1 MRNLKK
7 ILALVLA
14 LMMTVSLM
22 VVASAASIEDY
33 EDADSVSDQYVE
45 AVDVLTGMGLFKGDE
60 NGFRPQDPINRAE
73 VSTIIYRMMSKD
85 TDDSDVGAYAGY
97 ADESFTDLDTLGW
110 NADGYIGYSTNLKYV
125 IGNGDGT
132 FNPTG
137 NITGYELL
145 TILMRLVGY
154 DENDEFAE
162 NWPINVMKV
171 VDELG
176 LLAAGYIDNLNA
188 PLTREEV
195 AYLIFATLTQV
206 QKVYYTPAF
215 GYRPYPT
222 ANMGTTI
229 GKDNF
234 KMDQSDLESIDVWG
248 RPGYVWSY
256 NTGNKSTT
264 IESEPV
270 YSNTVA
276 VTECDLSTALGL
288 KDDVNMVT
296 YTNGEDNETRNVN
309 VNPVDRRTT
318 LGGQGT
324 VMEVYKVAGYDS
336 AATGGVSNYS
346 GYMVVYIDTYLAE
359 VVRVVDATYDSANHL
374 KTEAAL
380 YLKVYD
386 GRGTSYVVEYNEDV
400 NYTYSV
406 GDMLLVNAVAKTG
419 AHTTSLLSTSAVTS
433 FNGNNYFTAYHMDIL
448 GVATSV
454 VGTQTIIWSD
464 KDQHTVNG
472 ETKPDAAQYN
482 HDAAGKTANKQFV
495 WYFDQFGNLIG
506 SFDYVTIKSY
516 ATISSIQW
524 INPTSTNGYAQA
536 TLVYADGT
544 TASKIV
550 YSIDRDGNGTVA
562 TNEVLSYT
570 AFQGD
575 YSTGS
580 VSANYSYN
588 NVAGQSYIGVHLFEV
603 TEGANNVV
611 TLKQIQTP
619 VTGATVTKGQTTI
632 TGTNGPVYLDNS
644 TQILVRTTAADG
656 SYVYTP
662 YTGYSAMP
670 SLTSA
675 TVYAVNTDAD
685 AAAEYVYMY
694 GTAAT
699 STSEIVVYV
708 DSLSYAEDVSRPGY
722 AVLKD
727 AYVNGVKTDVT
738 IDLGWLSLM
747 NTGYTYYMNDPDG
760 NGIYDGSGNL
770 VALTGMAAAKNFA
783 DSKTSAIWLDNYTL
797 LADAIQ
803 DTTTTVNYATAGA
816 TVYNYSDNSNLGDAD
831 TDVVLVYNTTTKV
844 VSAVIVVDAI

>member
-234 KMDQSDLESIDVWG
+234 KMDQSDLKSIDVWG

-288 KDDVNMVT
+288 KDDEDVVT
-296 YTNGEDNETRNVN
+296 YTNGANNETEDVN
-309 VNPVDRRTT
+309 VEPTDRRS
-318 LGGQGT
+318 LMGGQGT
-324 VMEVYKVAGYDS
+324 VMEVYSVEGYNAAGSGVDNYD
-336 AATGGVSNYS
+336 
-346 GYMVVYIDTYLAE
+346 GYIVVYIDTYLAE
-359 VVRVVDATYDSANHL
+359 VVKVDDATFDSAGHL
-374 KTEAAL
+374 KKEAAL

-386 GRGTSYVVEYNEDV
+386 GRTPNSYVVKYNDGTNWE
-400 NYTYSV
+400 YSV
-406 GDMLLVNAVAKTG
+406 GDMLLVNAEAKTD
-419 AHTTSLLSTSAVTS
+419 AHTTSLLSVSPAAN
-433 FNGNNYFTAYHMDIL
+433 FNGNGYYTANYMKIVDK
-448 GVATSV
+448 ATGI

-464 KDQHTVNG
+464 ADKHTVND
-472 ETKPDAAQYN
+472 KDYPDAAQYN
-482 HDAAGKTANKQFV
+482 HDAAGKTANKQFT
-495 WYFDQFGNLIG
+495 WFFDQYGNLIG
-506 SFDYVTIKSY
+506 SFDYKTITSY
-516 ATISSIQW
+516 ATIAGIQW
-524 INPTSTNGYAQA
+524 INPEGANGYAKA
-536 TLVYADGT
+536 DLVYADGT
-544 TASKIV
+544 TASKTVSEI
-550 YSIDRDGNGTVA
+550 DGNKLTGT
-562 TNEVLSYT
+562 TFN
-570 AFQGD
+570 GD
-575 YSTGS
+575 YDQHT
-580 VSANYSYN
+580 VSETYNYN
-588 NVAGQSYIGVHLFEV
+588 DEYIGIHLFEV
-603 TEGANNVV
+603 TEGANGVV
-611 TLKQIQTP
+611 TLKQITASANDAK
-619 VTGATVTKGQTTI
+619 VTQGQTLLDSTS
-632 TGTNGPVYLDNS
+632 GTDVYVDNS
-644 TQILVRTTAADG
+644 TQILVRTGTATAG
-656 SYVYTP
+656 YVYTP
-662 YTGYSAMP
+662 YTGYSNMP
-670 SLTSA
+670 SLTDA
-675 TVYAVNTDAD
+675 TVYAVNTDSD

-699 STSEIVVYV
+699 STNELVVYV
-708 DSLSYAEDVSRPGY
+708 DSTSYALYVDDPAY
-722 AVLKD
+722 IVLQD
-727 AYVNGVKTDVT
+727 AYVNGEKTNVVVNKEWVDETGTELIAGHVYQMYDADGDGKYNATSGDTVKDITTVVGAMA
-738 IDLGWLSLM
+738 L
-747 NTGYTYYMNDPDG
+747 NTPDTSVIYLDDYT
-760 NGIYDGSGNL
+760 
-770 VALTGMAAAKNFA
+770 VLTG
-783 DSKTSAIWLDNYTL
+783 
-797 LADAIQ
+797 AIQ
-803 DTTTTVNYATAGA
+803 DTTTTVSYATTGA
-816 TVYNYSDNSNLGDAD
+816 AEYNYSDNSELGDAD
-831 TDVVLVYNTTTKV
+831 TDVVLVFNTNTKV
-844 VSAVIVVDAI
+844 VSAIIVIDEV